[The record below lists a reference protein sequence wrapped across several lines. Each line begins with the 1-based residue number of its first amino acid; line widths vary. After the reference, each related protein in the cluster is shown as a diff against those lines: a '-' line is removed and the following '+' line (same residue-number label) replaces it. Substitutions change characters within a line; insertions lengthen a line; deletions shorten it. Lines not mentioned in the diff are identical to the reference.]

1 MRQRDRVLVLM
12 TSLLGLGLSLPRTV
26 DAQQRQQRATP
37 GRQPAA
43 QTAGQA
49 EALMQRFGRRVAQA
63 LQLDVGQARRLQ
75 RELQI
80 SRRERMRVTVRTRDV
95 RRELNQLIESSP
107 ADDSRVGQLLDELMT
122 LGLQAAQIP
131 VNEQRRLSV
140 FLSPLQRA
148 RYLYLRQ
155 RLTRQALDRQ
165 GAQTDVPPPGN
176 PDLDLW

>member
-1 MRQRDRVLVLM
+1 MKRRGGVLVLL
-12 TSLLGLGLSLPRTV
+12 TSLLALGVCVPGMAA
-26 DAQQRQQRATP
+26 AQQRQQRAA

-43 QTAGQA
+43 QTPGQA
-49 EALMQRFGRRVAQA
+49 EALMQRFGQRVAQG
-63 LQLDVGQARRLQ
+63 LQLDVEQTRRLQ

-80 SRRERMRVTVRTRDV
+80 SRRERLRITVRTREL
-95 RRELNQLIESSP
+95 RRELNQLIQTSP
-107 ADDSRVGQLLDELMT
+107 ADDGRIGRLLDELMT

-131 VNEQRRLSV
+131 VDEQRRLSV

-165 GAQTDVPPPGN
+165 GVQTDVPPRGLLER
-176 PDLDLW
+176 DRR